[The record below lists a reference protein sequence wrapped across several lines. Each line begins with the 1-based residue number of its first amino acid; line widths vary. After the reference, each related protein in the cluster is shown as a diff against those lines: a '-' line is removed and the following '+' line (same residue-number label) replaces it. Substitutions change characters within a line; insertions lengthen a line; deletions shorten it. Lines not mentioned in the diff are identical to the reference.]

1 MIASAMVYARVIAE
15 AAIVAPGQW
24 RAMLPP
30 LVAMFGA
37 SAVISAGLF
46 FLSRDRHAE
55 MAEQGNPADL
65 RLAMT
70 FAAIYAVVSFAV
82 AAVQAEFGV
91 QALYPVALLAGLT
104 DVDAVTLSSSQLVA
118 QGRLDTGIAWRMILV
133 ASLSN
138 LAFKGAM
145 VAVIGGRALFRY
157 LAPAFA
163 VAIAAGT
170 AILWAWPGA

>member
-1 MIASAMVYARVIAE
+1 
-15 AAIVAPGQW
+15 
-24 RAMLPP
+24 
-30 LVAMFGA
+30 
-37 SAVISAGLF
+37 
-46 FLSRDRHAE
+46 